1 MASDKTQTHAK
12 SEKLEGNTQPRV
24 CESVVVRLAGDSGDG
39 MQIVGDRFADTCAM
53 TGNDICTFPDF
64 PSEIRAPAGS
74 LPGVSG
80 FQIHFGSKDILTLG
94 DSVDCLVVMNPA
106 ALKVNIS
113 DLKEGGLLIVNS
125 SSFSAPDLEKAA
137 YASNPLERKS
147 LYKKYNIV
155 KIDAIEVLKE
165 ALKDSELKLVEKV
178 RCKNFFMLGL
188 LYSIYSKS
196 MEITESWIKTKWKK
210 RESLASANITALH
223 RGFDYG
229 EENGIISMG
238 AVVNRFT
245 KEDGVYRK
253 INGNEAVA
261 LGLVA
266 ASESSWRDLV
276 LGSYPITP
284 ATPILETLSKYKN
297 FNIKTIQAEDEI
309 AAVGAALGASY
320 AGSLGVTT
328 TSGPG
333 LALKTETIGLGV
345 MAELPLVVVNVQRA
359 GPSTGLPTKTEQA
372 DLMQAMFGRNGESPV
387 VVLAAASA
395 RDCFDTTI
403 QACRLALQFRT
414 PVILLTDSYMA
425 NGSETWRVPSAKE
438 IPDLSVEPIRQGEDY
453 MPYARDPETLSRR
466 LAIPGRP
473 GFEHRIGGLEKTE
486 DGAVSYDPLNH
497 EKMVKV
503 RAAKIENISKFISP
517 VKVHGD
523 ENGDIL
529 LIGWGSTFGP
539 IRTAV
544 DNLRR
549 SGEKIG
555 HVHLRFIN
563 PIQPGLKEAMDNFKH
578 ILIPEGNLGQLA
590 FILRAKYLRDVT
602 TYSKIQGRNFTVLEI
617 EQKIKEILNIS

>member
-1 MASDKTQTHAK
+1 LATEQVQTSGQKRKVEKNAK
-12 SEKLEGNTQPRV
+12 AEVR
-24 CESVVVRLAGDSGDG
+24 ESVVVRLAGDSGDG

-80 FQIHFGSKDILTLG
+80 FQIHFGCKDILTLG
-94 DSVDCLVVMNPA
+94 DSIDCLVVMNPA
-106 ALKVNIS
+106 ALKVNIN
-113 DLKEGGLLIVNS
+113 DLVKGGLLIVNS
-125 SSFSAPDLEKAA
+125 SSFAKPDLDKAA
-137 YASNPLERKS
+137 YDSNPLDDKN
-147 LYKKYNIV
+147 LYKKYNVV
-155 KIDAIEVLKE
+155 KIDAVAEVKE
-165 ALKDSELKLVEKV
+165 ALKDCDLKNVEKV
-178 RCKNFFMLGL
+178 RSKNFFMLGL
-188 LYSIYSKS
+188 LYNIYSKS
-196 MEITESWIKTKWKK
+196 MEITESWIKKKWKF
-210 RESLASANITALH
+210 RENIADANTLALR
-223 RGFDYG
+223 RGFSYSA
-229 EENGIISMG
+229 ENDITSLG
-238 AVVNRFT
+238 VNLKRFT
-245 KEDGVYRK
+245 KEDGIYRK

-266 ASESSWRDLV
+266 AAENSWRDLV

-372 DLMQAMFGRNGESPV
+372 DLMQAIFGRNGESPV

-403 QACRLALQFRT
+403 DACRLALQFRT

-425 NGSETWRVPSAKE
+425 NGSETWRVPSPKE
-438 IPDLSVEPIRQGEDY
+438 IPDISVEPIRQGEDY
-453 MPYARDPETLSRR
+453 IPYKRDPKTLARR

-486 DGAVSYDPLNH
+486 DGSVSYDPINH
-497 EKMVKV
+497 EKMVKI
-503 RAAKIENISKFISP
+503 RAEKIENIANFVPPIKI
-517 VKVHGD
+517 HGD
-523 ENGDIL
+523 EKGDIL

-549 SGEKIG
+549 SGFKIG
-555 HVHLRFIN
+555 HAHLRFIH
-563 PIQPGLKEAMDNFKH
+563 PMQPGVKEAMDNFEH

-602 TYSKIQGRNFTVLEI
+602 TFSKVQGLNFTVVEI
-617 EQKIKEILNIS
+617 ENKIKEMLNIS